1 MNNNLFL
8 NKNNNKN
15 ILFKFYLMNFN
26 LLTKKIRIAFL
37 VFFSIKI
44 KYDSFKKNLK

>member
-1 MNNNLFL
+1 MNNNLFFM

-37 VFFSIKI
+37 VFFF
-44 KYDSFKKNLK
+44 YKN